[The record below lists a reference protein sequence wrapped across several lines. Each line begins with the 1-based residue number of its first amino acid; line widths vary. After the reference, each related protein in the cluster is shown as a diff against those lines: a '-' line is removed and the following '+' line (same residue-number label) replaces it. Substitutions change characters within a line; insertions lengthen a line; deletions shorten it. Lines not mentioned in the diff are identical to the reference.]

1 MPSYVTAAWCQSAS
15 VGTAGAMAI
24 GVMPTMGWFS
34 PGDGARR
41 ALLEVGDEHAV
52 RRPDPE
58 EVVHVDVAVL
68 AFRAPLGHEGNRV
81 DSAGARAG
89 RDARAVAPEP
99 GLDGEV
105 RGAEPGAGP
114 NVT

>member
-1 MPSYVTAAWCQSAS
+1 MVQPGVAPAAPSSKSATS
-15 VGTAGAMAI
+15 T
-24 GVMPTMGWFS
+24 PS
-34 PGDGARR
+34 DARM
-41 ALLEVGDEHAV
+41 
-52 RRPDPE
+52 PE
-58 EVVHVDVAVL
+58 EVVHVDVAAL

-89 RDARAVAPEP
+89 RNARAVAPEP

-105 RGAEPGAGP
+105 AAPSPGAAP